1 MKLTNKLIF
10 KFKGTAL
17 RESMAFN
24 HMLCCFR
31 PKHLSVLSDF
41 APPGIP
47 IGMHGMGT
55 MGKLFIITCC

>member
-24 HMLCCFR
+24 DMLCCFT
-31 PKHLSVLSDF
+31 PKQFSVLSDF
-41 APPGIP
+41 APPDIP
-47 IGMHGMGT
+47 IGVVWVPWVNY
-55 MGKLFIITCC
+55 L